1 MSIVVVYLVILV
13 AAFFFLV
20 VRPQRR
26 QMAVHRDLVASV
38 SVGDEVVTGGGV
50 IGTIQSLDDEI
61 AHLEVAPGVVIR
73 IARGAIARRL
83 EPAPGEPPA
92 LGGEGDDE
100 DAG

>member
-26 QMAVHRDLVASV
+26 QMAAHRDLVAKL

-50 IGTIQSLDDEI
+50 LGTIQSLDDEI
-61 AHLEVAPGVVIR
+61 ARLEVAPGVVIR
-73 IARGAIARRL
+73 VARGAISRRI
-83 EPAPGEPPA
+83 EPATEEPP
-92 LGGEGDDE
+92 GGAQSDDG

>member
-26 QMAVHRDLVASV
+26 QMASHRQLVASL
-38 SVGDEVVTGGGV
+38 SAGDEVVTTGGV
-50 IGTIQSLDDEI
+50 VGTIQSLDDEI

-73 IARGAIARRL
+73 VARGAIARRI
-83 EPAPGEPPA
+83 EPTPDEPPPW
-92 LGGEGDDE
+92 GSQTDDGD
-100 DAG
+100 AR

>member
-26 QMAVHRDLVASV
+26 QMAAHRDLVSKL

-50 IGTIQSLDDEI
+50 LGTIQSLDDEI
-61 AHLEVAPGVVIR
+61 AHLEVAPGVVVR
-73 IARGAIARRL
+73 VARGAIARRI
-83 EPAPGEPPA
+83 EPATEEPPFGA
-92 LGGEGDDE
+92 QPDDG